1 MIPLITILNEDEKN
15 TEICI
20 DSKTIIPTTSNNK
33 NFSYRSPDGSY
44 HRNTI
49 LISILSENDNKI
61 CHLLKFFIV
70 SAFFSFLV
78 IASIIFGLID
88 LRIFIGD
95 FCFYAIFITTF
106 YFMTCFLTKDISK
119 LYFSL
124 SRYYLFS
131 YVSFYFILKGKARF

>member
-1 MIPLITILNEDEKN
+1 MKMKKILKFVLIQRLSFQQLPITKIFHIDLLMGVTIE
-15 TEICI
+15 
-20 DSKTIIPTTSNNK
+20 
-33 NFSYRSPDGSY
+33 
-44 HRNTI
+44 I